1 MTHIDDATAAVASG
15 SAPVVDGTDQAE
27 GVRWLSED
35 QQRVWRSYLLG
46 NALLSELLDADRRRH
61 GVDLAEYEILVV
73 LSEADEIHVRMS
85 DLARA
90 VHQSRSRLTH
100 TIARMER
107 AGLVR
112 RTNCPTDRR
121 GVWAELTEA
130 GRDLLRRAAPE
141 HVRAVR
147 ENFVEVI
154 SESDFAALGRA
165 FAAVAE
171 RIAPRA

>member
-1 MTHIDDATAAVASG
+1 MTRIDDATVSVAGG
-15 SAPVVDGTDQAE
+15 SAPAAAGPDQAE

-46 NALLSELLDADRRRH
+46 NALLSELLDTDLRRH

-73 LSEADEIHVRMS
+73 LSEAAEVHVRMS

-100 TIARMER
+100 TITRMER

-130 GRDLLRRAAPE
+130 GRDLLRRAAPG